1 MWLPIQING
10 KPLKCGRVGCD
21 SKPLQF
27 WKPIRKEFELSGSAW
42 NLVRFSKSLLDF
54 WQTRGQ
60 TWLFRANLYFC
71 YHSFYFWP
79 TIIHVTSKVLG
90 KEWKK
95 LINDVSLLYWLLFW
109 VNLMLRQL
117 AIVPLLKSCSQN
129 LSPITMPLLFYDSET
144 LIFICN

>member
-1 MWLPIQING
+1 MLPAQING
-10 KPLKCGRVGCD
+10 KPLKCGLAVIVN
-21 SKPLQF
+21 LYN
-27 WKPIRKEFELSGSAW
+27 SGSQSGKSF
-42 NLVRFSKSLLDF
+42 NCLVQRETWCGFQSLYSTFDKQEGKHGYLC
-54 WQTRGQ
+54 
-60 TWLFRANLYFC
+60 RANLYFC

-129 LSPITMPLLFYDSET
+129 LTPITMPLLFYDSET

>member
-1 MWLPIQING
+1 M
-10 KPLKCGRVGCD
+10 RVGCD

-42 NLVRFSKSLLDF
+42 NLVRFQSLYSTFDKQEGKHGYLC
-54 WQTRGQ
+54 
-60 TWLFRANLYFC
+60 RANLYFC

>member
-1 MWLPIQING
+1 M
-10 KPLKCGRVGCD
+10 RVGCD

-27 WKPIRKEFELSGSAW
+27 WKPIRKGFELSGSAW
-42 NLVRFSKSLLDF
+42 NLVRFQSLYSTFDKQEGKHGYLC
-54 WQTRGQ
+54 
-60 TWLFRANLYFC
+60 RANLYFC

-109 VNLMLRQL
+109 VNPMLRQL

-129 LSPITMPLLFYDSET
+129 LTPITMPLLFYDSET